1 MERGGTIV
9 KLRSILGLEG
19 ESESQLEMEQSGERW
34 NKSRRQGAGKW
45 KSRESGGSSPVS
57 QGKEEDR
64 VKNSGQEQSK
74 RLAFLVILCS
84 DREQKINVCHMQSDL
99 SHENHF

>member
-57 QGKEEDR
+57 QGKEEDQD
-64 VKNSGQEQSK
+64 KKKIICALFSGTK
-74 RLAFLVILCS
+74 HPAGFP
-84 DREQKINVCHMQSDL
+84 
-99 SHENHF
+99 SHFVLQQGAEN